1 MRRKVKKGFRK
12 ITAFKIMI
20 VLIIF
25 LVITAIS
32 IADAQLA
39 PVVQKIAQTK
49 TQSIVTQAVNNTITD
64 ELEKLQLTYLDLVTL
79 ERDADGEIVSL
90 SYDALEMNKL
100 KSLMTTA
107 VLKSTDRIEPSH
119 IYVPIGN
126 ITTLDFFQN
135 KGPELKFTIIPTAY
149 VEVDIETEFINTG
162 INQVNHR
169 ISLVFDITADALIS
183 RYTTGVSINTKVCVA
198 ETIIV
203 GEVPNNIGSNSLL
216 ISES

>member
-1 MRRKVKKGFRK
+1 MRKKTKKGIKK
-12 ITAFKIMI
+12 ITIFKLMI
-20 VLIIF
+20 VLIIG
-25 LVITAIS
+25 LILLMVNIV
-32 IADAQLA
+32 DARLA
-39 PVVQKIAQTK
+39 PVVQKVAQTR

-79 ERDADGEIVSL
+79 ERDEDGEIVSL

-107 VLKSTDRIEPSH
+107 VLQSTDKIQPSN
-119 IYVPIGN
+119 IYIPIGN
-126 ITTLDFFQN
+126 ITEIDFFQN
-135 KGPELKFTIIPTAY
+135 KGPSLAFTIIPTAY

-183 RYTTGVSINTKVCVA
+183 RYTTGVSVNTKVCVA

-216 ISES
+216 ISE

>member
-1 MRRKVKKGFRK
+1 MRRKMKAKLKKRSILK
-12 ITAFKIMI
+12 
-20 VLIIF
+20 LILIF
-25 LVITAIS
+25 LIGIVYFAIS
-32 IADAQLA
+32 IIDMRLG

-79 ERDADGEIVSL
+79 EKDEEGEIVSL

-107 VLKSTDRIEPSH
+107 ILKTTDKIGPSN

-126 ITTLDFFQN
+126 ITEIDFFQN
-135 KGPELKFTIIPTAY
+135 KGPLLKFTIIPTAY

-169 ISLVFDITADALIS
+169 ISLVFDINADALIS
-183 RYTTGVSINTKVCVA
+183 RYTTGVSINTRVCVA

-216 ISES
+216 ISEN

>member
-1 MRRKVKKGFRK
+1 MRRKVKTGLKK
-12 ITAFKIMI
+12 ITVLKII
-20 VLIIF
+20 LILII
-25 LVITAIS
+25 VIAAIIIL
-32 IADAQLA
+32 IADLQLR
-39 PVVQKIAQTK
+39 PVVQKIAQTR
-49 TQSIVTQAVNNTITD
+49 TQSIVTQAVNNTITN

-79 ERDADGEIVSL
+79 EKNEDGEIVSL

-107 VLKSTDRIEPSH
+107 VLQSTDKIGPSN

-126 ITTLDFFQN
+126 ITTIDFFQN
-135 KGPELKFTIIPTAY
+135 KGPSLTFTIIPTAY

-183 RYTTGVSINTKVCVA
+183 RYTTGVNINTKVCVA

-216 ISES
+216 ISE

>member
-1 MRRKVKKGFRK
+1 MRRKVKKGFKK
-12 ITAFKIMI
+12 ITIFKLSLIFIIAIISLI
-20 VLIIF
+20 VIVSDIRLR
-25 LVITAIS
+25 
-32 IADAQLA
+32 

-49 TQSIVTQAVNNTITD
+49 TQSIVTQAVNNTITN

-79 ERDADGEIVSL
+79 EKNEDGEIVSL

-107 VLKSTDRIEPSH
+107 VLQSTDKIEPSN

-126 ITTLDFFQN
+126 ITTIDFFQN
-135 KGPELKFTIIPTAY
+135 KGPSLKFTIIPTAY

-169 ISLVFDITADALIS
+169 ISLVFNITADALIS
-183 RYTTGVSINTKVCVA
+183 RYTTGVNINTKVCVA

-216 ISES
+216 ISEN